1 MNHVGIDVSQKE
13 LVIVVS
19 TQGKSRPAK
28 IFDNTAS
35 GHREIIQLLAKL
47 KGETQICLEATGVYH
62 FDLTV
67 ALSRTEGLEVMVIN
81 PKAAHNFAQALMK
94 RSKTDSID
102 AATLAA
108 YCERMPFESWQR
120 PADEVITLRALGRR
134 IAALNKLKTQTKNQ
148 RHALKATQDT
158 PDIVIEQTEELV
170 NVLEKQIQTHRNS
183 ALELIRQHETLIRVF
198 TLITGIKGIAEASAI
213 QLLAELLVLPQDM
226 NAKQWV
232 AYAGLDPRHNE
243 SGSSVAKK
251 PRISKAGNKYL
262 RQALYMPALVAT
274 RFEPNIKGYYHH
286 LIENNGLKKL
296 QALCAVMRKLL
307 HAIHGM
313 LKTNKEFDGARFYT
327 MPVDSTS

>member
-1 MNHVGIDVSQKE
+1 MNYIGIDVSQKE
-13 LVIVVS
+13 LVVVMM
-19 TQGKSRPAK
+19 TKGKARPAK
-28 IFDNTAS
+28 NFENTTA

-47 KGETQICLEATGVYH
+47 KGESRICLEATGVYH
-62 FDLTV
+62 FDLAV
-67 ALSRTEGLEVMVIN
+67 ALSRADGLEVMVIN

-94 RSKTDSID
+94 RSKTDTID
-102 AATLAA
+102 AATLAV
-108 YCERMPFESWQR
+108 YCERMPFEAWRR
-120 PADEVITLRALGRR
+120 PADEVIALRAIGRR

-170 NVLEKQIQTHRNS
+170 SVLEKQIQAHRDS
-183 ALELIRQHETLIRVF
+183 ALALIRQHESLRRVF
-198 TLITGIKGIAEASAI
+198 TLIIGIKGIAEASAI

-226 NAKQWV
+226 SAKQWV

-262 RQALYMPALVAT
+262 RQALYMPALVGA
-274 RFEPNIKGYYHH
+274 RYEPNIKGYYHH
-286 LIENNGLKKL
+286 LIENSGLKKL

-313 LKTNKEFDGARFYT
+313 LKNNQEFDGSRFYA
-327 MPVDSTS
+327 MPVDTL